1 MIDQKKLYIG
11 DANGNNSCPFCVR
24 DRADKVIGS
33 LRTVWAVEDSH
44 PVTPGHLLVIPR
56 RHTPDFFSMNSKE
69 KGEAI
74 ELINLLKEQV
84 QRADPTVLGFN
95 IGINCGE
102 TAGQTVPHAH
112 IHLIPRRK
120 GDTAD
125 PRGGIRGIIPE
136 KMKY

>member
-11 DANGNNSCPFCVR
+11 NANGNGFCPFCVR
-24 DRADKVIGS
+24 DSADKVIGS
-33 LRTVWAVEDSH
+33 LKTVWAVEDSH

-56 RHTPDFFSMNSKE
+56 RHTPDFFSMSSKE

-74 ELINLLKEQV
+74 ALIDLLKEQV
-84 QRADPTVLGFN
+84 QRSDPTVLGFN